1 MADPTGNK
9 SVIQKNTFFN
19 NTKNI
24 TSSQTWF
31 NVKVK
36 NYILI
41 IHNTNSLNHNQ
52 CPKHCCCSHIFPYIK
67 SLLTILMSVSTK
79 IHSAQPGTMAGRFG
93 TTGISTSGSGSETE
107 ALALLETFFSLGL
120 TESAKIKRFCGSYN
134 SRYIIINP

>member
-1 MADPTGNK
+1 MVDPTGNK
-9 SVIQKNTFFN
+9 SVIQKSTFFN

-41 IHNTNSLNHNQ
+41 IHNTNFLNHNL
-52 CPKHCCCSHIFPYIK
+52 CPKHLLLLFTYFPYIK

-79 IHSAQPGTMAGRFG
+79 IHSAEPGTMVGRFG

-107 ALALLETFFSLGL
+107 VLAFLEAFFSLGL
-120 TESAKIKRFCGSYN
+120 TETAKIKRFHESYN
-134 SRYIIINP
+134 SR